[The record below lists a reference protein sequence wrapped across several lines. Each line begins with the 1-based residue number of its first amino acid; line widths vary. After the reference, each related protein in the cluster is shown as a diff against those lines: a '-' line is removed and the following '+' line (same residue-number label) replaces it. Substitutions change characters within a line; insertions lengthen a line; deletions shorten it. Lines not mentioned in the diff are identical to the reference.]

1 MKISND
7 MMEIKV
13 GVIGGLMYLDNLL
26 NDIRNGTWRD
36 PEKVK
41 AFIQSKMSSLKEEYM
56 EIKAQVEKVIEI
68 FKEGKGGNITDVF
81 KIIEEKFGTY
91 EAGFSS
97 RMEAFKNALTD
108 LMGNKTGALLVFKN
122 KIKEAKETCKSVF
135 DMIKEALEKIKPDI
149 VEFMK
154 KGSAI
159 F

>member
-1 MKISND
+1 MKISKD
-7 MMEIKV
+7 MMEFKMGAIE
-13 GVIGGLMYLDNLL
+13 GLIYLDNLL

-36 PEKVK
+36 PEKVE
-41 AFIQSKMSSLKEEYM
+41 AFIQSKMSSLKEEYV
-56 EIKAQVEKVIEI
+56 EIKAQVEKVMEI

-81 KIIEEKFGTY
+81 IVIEEKFGTY

-97 RMEAFKNALTD
+97 RMESFKDALTD

-122 KIKEAKETCKSVF
+122 KIKEAKKTCNSVF
-135 DMIKEALEKIKPDI
+135 DMIKEALEKVKPEI

-159 F
+159 S